1 MTQQFCPLTVKI
13 RITARRCPIAARRCP
28 VCPGTIRSR
37 SRILFAACRAGTA
50 SRSFH
55 CIQQHINGTRKVK
68 IPAQACPIEPQL
80 CQEIYPHH
88 CCCSQQ
94 DDAKGQ
100 ERKGHPQY
108 AVQSSTCRSSDSKI
122 QSLTW
127 PRLPGNGQIDNS
139 NTFCNSDKHK
149 ENQNQSA
156 YRKQKVAY
164 TQIEAVQKSQ
174 GDRPEQ

>member
-1 MTQQFCPLTVKI
+1 MCRFALIFMQY
-13 RITARRCPIAARRCP
+13 RRSQ
-28 VCPGTIRSR
+28 TINL
-37 SRILFAACRAGTA
+37 LFLYFLLNGVYRNNM
-50 SRSFH
+50 
-55 CIQQHINGTRKVK
+55 NGTRKVK
-68 IPAQACPIEPQL
+68 ISTQTCSIDPQL

-88 CCCSQQ
+88 CSSYQQ
-94 DDAKGQ
+94 DNAQGQ

-108 AVQSSTCRSSDSKI
+108 AVQSSTGRSGDPKI

-127 PRLPGNGQIDNS
+127 PGLSGNGQIDNS

-156 YRKQKVAY
+156 YRKQKV
-164 TQIEAVQKSQ
+164 TCPQIEAVQKSQ